1 MYQKDAC
8 QKQVVEEE
16 KQAQAAAAAAAEEE
30 EGQEEKKKR
39 QTGVPAVVVVGA
51 ARREPDRG
59 SMDLIAKPRSKSI
72 VWMYFG
78 LKADD
83 KGQPLNSGEAICRL
97 CRKIVLAKG
106 GNTTNLRSHLKRR
119 HRAEF
124 FENPSSTSS
133 AALFETQGDFT

>member
-16 KQAQAAAAAAAEEE
+16 KQAAAAAAEEE
-30 EGQEEKKKR
+30 GLEEKKKR
-39 QTGVPAVVVVGA
+39 GVPAIAVVGA
-51 ARREPDRG
+51 ACRQPPCYKQDRG

-133 AALFETQGDFT
+133 AALFEAQGDFT